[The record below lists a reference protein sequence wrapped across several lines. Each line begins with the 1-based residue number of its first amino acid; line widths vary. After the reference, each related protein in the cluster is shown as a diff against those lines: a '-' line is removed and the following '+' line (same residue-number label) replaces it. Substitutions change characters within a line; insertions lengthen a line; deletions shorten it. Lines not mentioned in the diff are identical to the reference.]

1 MTIVVGGSS
10 RKAGKTTVMCEI
22 IAATREAAWT
32 AIKLTPHEHEDSRT
46 GDTERYLAAGAAKA
60 LLAQT
65 LPAQLEAA
73 NLIIESN
80 SVLATL
86 VPDLFVFVH
95 SEGEQKPSALE
106 HAHRADFLIR
116 GHATPELIS
125 RIEQALAATHS

>member
-46 GDTERYLAAGAAKA
+46 GDTERYLAAGAASA
-60 LLAQT
+60 LMAKT
-65 LPAQLEAA
+65 LPARLEAT

-86 VPDLFVFVH
+86 APDLFVFVQ

-106 HAHRADFLIR
+106 HAHRADVTIC
-116 GHATPELIS
+116 GHATPELIF